1 MATPSELLHRA
12 GMRRPNAA
20 PPSAPLPQPPAA
32 AAPVAPMP
40 AAPMAAHARL
50 DGLTSGRVAPT
61 PVAPTAAPAA
71 PAPLEN
77 AEPIRPA
84 RVIVPQPIRTNSV
97 YHQLMAR
104 HDRMHTRHL

>member
-20 PPSAPLPQPPAA
+20 PPNAPLPQPPAA

-40 AAPMAAHARL
+40 AAP
-50 DGLTSGRVAPT
+50 VAPT

>member
-20 PPSAPLPQPPAA
+20 PPNAPLPQPPVPTA
-32 AAPVAPMP
+32 
-40 AAPMAAHARL
+40 
-50 DGLTSGRVAPT
+50 SVAPT
-61 PVAPTAAPAA
+61 PTAPTAAPPA

>member
-1 MATPSELLHRA
+1 MATPSELLHRV

-20 PPSAPLPQPPAA
+20 PPNAPLPQPPAA

-40 AAPMAAHARL
+40 AAP
-50 DGLTSGRVAPT
+50 VAPT

>member
-40 AAPMAAHARL
+40 AAPM
-50 DGLTSGRVAPT
+50 
-61 PVAPTAAPAA
+61 AAPAA

>member
-40 AAPMAAHARL
+40 AAP
-50 DGLTSGRVAPT
+50 VAPT

-71 PAPLEN
+71 SAPLEN

>member
-40 AAPMAAHARL
+40 AAP
-50 DGLTSGRVAPT
+50 VAPT
-61 PVAPTAAPAA
+61 PAAPTAAPAE

-77 AEPIRPA
+77 AELIRPA

>member
-32 AAPVAPMP
+32 AA
-40 AAPMAAHARL
+40 
-50 DGLTSGRVAPT
+50 

>member
-1 MATPSELLHRA
+1 MATPSELLHRV

-20 PPSAPLPQPPAA
+20 PPNAPLPQPPAA
-32 AAPVAPMP
+32 AAPVAP
-40 AAPMAAHARL
+40 
-50 DGLTSGRVAPT
+50 TPT
-61 PVAPTAAPAA
+61 APTAAPPA

>member
-20 PPSAPLPQPPAA
+20 PPNAPLPQPPAA

-40 AAPMAAHARL
+40 AAP
-50 DGLTSGRVAPT
+50 VAPT
-61 PVAPTAAPAA
+61 PTAPTAAPPA